1 MSSALIGDQEKL
13 AFRMTSVLSQT
24 YSPRT
29 IASAASFGWTANASR
44 TRTGGEGAAGATA
57 STGVRRAGAAAP
69 LPPGGRPGGTAALIP
84 PVKGITAPFP
94 GGKADTKVSPA

>member
-44 TRTGGEGAAGATA
+44 TRTGGEGAGGATA
-57 STGVRRAGAAAP
+57 PISLRQ
-69 LPPGGRPGGTAALIP
+69 GGTAGVMP
-84 PVKGITAPFP
+84 PGCPLGGPVLLTPSVEGITARVT
-94 GGKADTKVSPA
+94 GWEATTERS